1 MKTSQITD
9 EKARKIIKNVISDML
24 RKYNLKCR
32 RMVLFGSRAR
42 GESREDSDW
51 DVLVIVEGSLSR
63 KIKREITALIRM
75 ELARY
80 RILSDIILQ
89 TANEVE
95 RKKNDVGYLVHYA
108 LREGVDL

>member
-1 MKTSQITD
+1 
-9 EKARKIIKNVISDML
+9 
-24 RKYNLKCR
+24 
-32 RMVLFGSRAR
+32 
-42 GESREDSDW
+42 
-51 DVLVIVEGSLSR
+51 VLVIIEGSLSR

-108 LREGVDL
+108 LKEGVDL